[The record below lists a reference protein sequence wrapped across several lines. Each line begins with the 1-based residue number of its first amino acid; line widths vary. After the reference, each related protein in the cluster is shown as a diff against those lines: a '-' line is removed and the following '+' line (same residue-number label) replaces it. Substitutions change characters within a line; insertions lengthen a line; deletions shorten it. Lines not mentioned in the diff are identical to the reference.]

1 MKDQLEIIFVEYN
14 LESFLDACLKIINQ
28 GARKI
33 LLRPLNQFA
42 NELVNKVVEN
52 KLPVSFYAFENE
64 LEVPPPENLKLSTAD
79 EMFDASILF
88 TSDAKDLS
96 SRLMGYVDLKQGV
109 VIAPITSHYY
119 KNRPLFLISIPK
131 SGTHLLYELADAFG
145 YRPGIVCPDN
155 PVPGFYYCIE
165 YSNSHTSARDFFI
178 DTVRRSP
185 FGNRHHPFIQYPALF
200 IYRHPMDIVIS
211 EANYYHK
218 EGNTVFYSYLNSLSF
233 EERLLKLIDDPLLL
247 GSIRDRIEN
256 FLAWLDFQNVIPVS
270 FEELI
275 GPNGG
280 GNVNIQARL
289 IWSIQLKLHVPGN
302 PRQYG
307 EQTFNKESPTFH
319 KGQIGRYKKYF
330 TEQAYEKFYSLPQDF
345 MGLLGYTND
354 SDQMS
359 SGIPNRS
366 EEFIRR
372 PLLVSETT
380 FDDILIPIEYDYL
393 DYNIIKYDDRY
404 YGMPKYL
411 GPVDLTNREDVDWS
425 KIYIAADINFIKK
438 EILLGQFKFKSS
450 PIERFFKIIY
460 RFLLF
465 LDKILKT
472 SKG

>member
-1 MKDQLEIIFVEYN
+1 MNDQLELIFVEYK
-14 LESFLDACLKIINQ
+14 LELFVDACLEIIQ
-28 GARKI
+28 RGRERI
-33 LLRPLNQFA
+33 LLRPFNQFA
-42 NELVNKVVEN
+42 SKLIDRITANN
-52 KLPVSFYAFENE
+52 LPVSFFAFENE
-64 LEVPPPENLKLSTAD
+64 LEVPSPENINLLAAD

-96 SRLMGYVDLKQGV
+96 SLLMEYVDLKQGV
-109 VIAPITSHYY
+109 IIAPITRHYY

-131 SGTHLLYELADAFG
+131 SGTHLLFELADAFG

-178 DTVRRSP
+178 NTVRRSP

-233 EERLLKLIDDPLLL
+233 EERLLKLIHDPWLL
-247 GSIRDRIEN
+247 GSIGDRVGN
-256 FLAWLDFQNVIPVS
+256 FIPWLDFQNVIPVS

-280 GNVNIQARL
+280 GNINIQTRL
-289 IWSIQLKLHVPGN
+289 IWSLQLKLHVPGN
-302 PRQYG
+302 PLHYG

-319 KGQIGRYKKYF
+319 KGQIGTYKKYF

-345 MGLLGYTND
+345 MNLLGYTSD

-359 SGIPNRS
+359 LEIPSRS
-366 EEFIRR
+366 KEFIRR
-372 PLLVSETT
+372 PLLVSETS

-393 DYNIIKYDDRY
+393 DYNIIKYGDRY
-404 YGMPKYL
+404 YGVPKHL

-425 KIYIAADINFIKK
+425 IIYIADDMNFIKRK
-438 EILLGQFKFKSS
+438 ILLGQFKFKSS
-450 PIERFFKIIY
+450 PIERLFKIIY
-460 RFLLF
+460 RLLLS

>member
-28 GARKI
+28 GAKKI
-33 LLRPLNQFA
+33 LLRPFNQFA

-79 EMFDASILF
+79 EIFDASILF
-88 TSDAKDLS
+88 THDAKNLS
-96 SRLMGYVDLKQGV
+96 SRLMEYIDLKQGV
-109 VIAPITSHYY
+109 IIAPITNHYF
-119 KNRPLFLISIPK
+119 KNKPLFLISIPK
-131 SGTHLLYELADAFG
+131 SGTHLLYELVQAFG
-145 YRPGIVCPDN
+145 YRLGVVCPDN
-155 PVPGFYYCIE
+155 PVPGFWYCLE

-185 FGNRHHPFIQYPALF
+185 FGNRHHPFTQCPAIF
-200 IYRHPMDIVIS
+200 TYRHPMDIVVS

-256 FLAWLDFQNVIPVS
+256 FLAWLEFQNVIPVS
-270 FEELI
+270 FEEMV
-275 GPNGG
+275 GPKGG
-280 GNVNIQARL
+280 GNINIQTRL
-289 IWSIQLKLHVPGN
+289 IWSLQLKLHVSGN
-302 PRQYG
+302 PRHYG

-319 KGQIGRYKKYF
+319 KGQIGTYKKYF

-345 MGLLGYTND
+345 MNLLGYTAD
-354 SDQMS
+354 SDQVS
-359 SGIPNRS
+359 SKIPNRS
-366 EEFIRR
+366 EEFRKR
-372 PLLVSETT
+372 PLLLGESS
-380 FDDILIPIEYDYL
+380 FYGKMIPIEYDYL
-393 DYNIIKYDDRY
+393 GFNIVRYHDRY
-404 YGMPKYL
+404 YGIPKHL

-425 KIYIAADINFIKK
+425 IIYIADDMNFIKR

-450 PIERFFKIIY
+450 PTERLFKIIY
-460 RFLLF
+460 RLLLS